1 MNKLYYGANNTIN
14 EKIINN
20 HLYNQVRQYKN
31 IKYFENSEY
40 LTFPTLNLTI
50 LQYIKSIIQTYT
62 VDNKLRK
69 ILLFN
74 IEQLDQECMTS
85 LRILLEH
92 FSHTT
97 EFIAT
102 TTQITK
108 IDKPILSRF
117 THIRVPVDKMENVV
131 VPIKNIKIKPTIEQ
145 IKKLVRQCKKYN
157 IKDIAL
163 QLLDITPYK
172 NQFIKYASDIE
183 HQYCY
188 HNNKELAIESLLL
201 VCFYPPNTPKI

>member
-1 MNKLYYGANNTIN
+1 MNKLYYGANNIIN

-20 HLYNQVRQYKN
+20 QLYNQVRHYKN

-50 LQYIKSIIQTYT
+50 LYHIKNIIQTQT
-62 VDNKLRK
+62 IDKKIRK

-74 IEQLDQECMTS
+74 IEQLNQESMIA
-85 LRILLEH
+85 LRIILER

-117 THIRVPVDKMENVV
+117 SHIRIPVDNIIIEPT
-131 VPIKNIKIKPTIEQ
+131 PINNIKTKPTIEQ
-145 IKKLVRQCKKYN
+145 IKKLVKQCKKYK
-157 IKDIAL
+157 IKDISL
-163 QLLDITPYK
+163 QLLEITPYK
-172 NQFIKYASDIE
+172 NQFIKFASDIE

-188 HNNKELAIESLLL
+188 HNNKELAIETLLL
-201 VCFYPPNTPKI
+201 SCFYPPKI